1 VPRDPAALVFALE
14 LLEVGGQLEHLVR
27 VRGRGKVGLVL
38 GLGLVLRLGPG
49 LVRRWAGHSITCRR
63 SRPLP

>member
-1 VPRDPAALVFALE
+1 MPRDPAALVFALQ

-38 GLGLVLRLGPG
+38 GLGLALRLGPG
-49 LVRRWAGHSITCRR
+49 LVRRLAGRSITCRW
-63 SRPLP
+63 SGPLS